1 MSTEFPTDY
10 NYLFKIILLGYYYF
24 DFLTHLPYKYLMF
37 FVPLGDPV
45 VGKSYILSQY
55 VREDFDLENKNTI
68 GVEFD

>member
-1 MSTEFPTDY
+1 
-10 NYLFKIILLGYYYF
+10 
-24 DFLTHLPYKYLMF
+24 MF